1 MVTPE
6 EMNAIS
12 ERTGISFRQ
21 KGDKLIGDGP
31 RGPITITV
39 YDTGGMVRLRV
50 NYLGESVTQGDT
62 VNRQYL
68 VREIVRMTRKFL
80 YIKKN
85 AGILD
90 IATSLRRFE
99 EF

>member
-39 YDTGGMVRLRV
+39 YDTGELKAIQLIG
-50 NYLGESVTQGDT
+50 N
-62 VNRQYL
+62 
-68 VREIVRMTRKFL
+68 I
-80 YIKKN
+80 
-85 AGILD
+85 
-90 IATSLRRFE
+90 
-99 EF
+99 